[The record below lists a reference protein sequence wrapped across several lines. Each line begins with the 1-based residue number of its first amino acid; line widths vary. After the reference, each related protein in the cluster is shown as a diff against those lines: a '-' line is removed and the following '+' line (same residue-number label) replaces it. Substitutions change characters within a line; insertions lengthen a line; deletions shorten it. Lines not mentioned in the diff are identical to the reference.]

1 MTRDAHLRKAQRVS
15 MPSGGFSLRGQIYGD
30 NTGRYSDGWFIY
42 TSKVLAEIE
51 PNVFRT
57 ATGNIYRI
65 DTWAPPSKPT
75 PEYEQIPADWPF
87 YPQDE

>member
-42 TSKVLAEIE
+42 TSKILA
-51 PNVFRT
+51 
-57 ATGNIYRI
+57 
-65 DTWAPPSKPT
+65 
-75 PEYEQIPADWPF
+75 
-87 YPQDE
+87 